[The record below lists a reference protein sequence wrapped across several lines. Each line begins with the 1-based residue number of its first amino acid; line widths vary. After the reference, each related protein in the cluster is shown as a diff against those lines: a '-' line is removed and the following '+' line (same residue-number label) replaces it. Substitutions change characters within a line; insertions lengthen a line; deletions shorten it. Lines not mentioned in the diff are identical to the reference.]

1 MSNIWLILTE
11 SVREWSIQ
19 VTLSR
24 YDQYFPNLEN
34 IWFST
39 TNRISNNPNYYSM
52 LSNSNWDL
60 IKEVFDYHNGKCSV
74 SLELLSIDPP
84 HQVKIQESGNGVG
97 GNNFFLSMDK
107 LKDIKFKKLVIDLSK
122 AQINK
127 HASLKRNDYSRAVPT
142 ILEQVLNLRYVKQ
155 LIIIVDDIGYS
166 RIPKIVDNLD
176 KGDICIE
183 YILK

>member
-1 MSNIWLILTE
+1 
-11 SVREWSIQ
+11 
-19 VTLSR
+19 
-24 YDQYFPNLEN
+24 
-34 IWFST
+34 
-39 TNRISNNPNYYSM
+39 
-52 LSNSNWDL
+52 
-60 IKEVFDYHNGKCSV
+60 
-74 SLELLSIDPP
+74 
-84 HQVKIQESGNGVG
+84 
-97 GNNFFLSMDK
+97 MDK